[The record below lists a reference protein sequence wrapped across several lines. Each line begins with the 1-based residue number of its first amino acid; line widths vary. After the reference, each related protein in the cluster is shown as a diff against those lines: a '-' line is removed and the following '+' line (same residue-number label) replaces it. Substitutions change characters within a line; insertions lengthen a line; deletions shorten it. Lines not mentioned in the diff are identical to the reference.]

1 MSKGTSVKYV
11 YFVVGRDSAVGIAT
25 SYALD
30 GSGGVQL
37 FRSSPEGAGAHR
49 AFYKMGTGSL
59 SRE

>member
-37 FRSSPEGAGAHR
+37 FRSSPEGAGA
-49 AFYKMGTGSL
+49 FYKMGTGSL